1 MENVI
6 MMINNAG
13 DVFKLC
19 ISTKRKHMLYNLKYQ
34 SGNPCNRYARYISY
48 QWYCKRFK
56 EVFNASLL
64 KICGLACT
72 WTVSIFITLTYM
84 QTRFRH
90 QNKTIL
96 YRYQNEIHTVNQLQF
111 NYSTNIHLLI
121 LRFMKSITIKLNTL
135 TDVPYQMTV
144 GGAFVYV
151 CENLWK
157 RSR

>member
-1 MENVI
+1 
-6 MMINNAG
+6 
-13 DVFKLC
+13 
-19 ISTKRKHMLYNLKYQ
+19 
-34 SGNPCNRYARYISY
+34 
-48 QWYCKRFK
+48 
-56 EVFNASLL
+56 
-64 KICGLACT
+64 
-72 WTVSIFITLTYM
+72 M

-144 GGAFVYV
+144 GGALVTYV
-151 CENLWK
+151 KTCERDRVK
-157 RSR
+157 DF